1 MNIGPESAH
10 DGVYDCPFPVVID
23 LVNLVHERCPFFEG
37 TLFIH
42 RDIPVRE
49 FSKLLVLVVIG
60 TKVRVNLA
68 EGRGIVVYIV
78 MRDDTQVVRLIN
90 SVLVIHLVKDGVGER
105 VESFLLLSESFQL
118 DTFRVI
124 ITHGLA
130 DPFEMLHL
138 PVLEIKGFL
147 V

>member
-1 MNIGPESAH
+1 MNIGSKSAH

-78 MRDDTQVVRLIN
+78 MRDDTQVVRVIN

-124 ITHGLA
+124 ITCT
-130 DPFEMLHL
+130 
-138 PVLEIKGFL
+138 
-147 V
+147 